1 MALPCPGLIA
11 DVRPDQTMKK
21 QTRWY
26 HWTVLSLTATAI
38 LTMGILNVSEL
49 RYHPNHDWRMADNLI
64 GVLLGCGCV
73 LFSAFLLARRN
84 WAFVG
89 AICVLCLQIVE
100 VTIPDLFRSL
110 FVLHK
115 APLVMLSFT
124 VTLVATMLYGLPILI
139 LVRLRKLFC
148 DEAPE
153 KTDAAASRRG
163 P

>member
-1 MALPCPGLIA
+1 
-11 DVRPDQTMKK
+11 MKK

-26 HWTVLSLTATAI
+26 HWTLLSLSATAI

-64 GVLLGCGCV
+64 NVLLGCGCV

-110 FVLHK
+110 FVLHRT
-115 APLVMLSFT
+115 PLVTCSFT
-124 VTLVATMLYGLPILI
+124 IILLATVMYGLPILI
-139 LVRLRKLFC
+139 LVRLRKVYC

-153 KTDAAASRRG
+153 PTATASPSVDRQKVDG
-163 P
+163 Q